1 MTQGWHTTLLKPTH
15 TKQIAIFMPLQSI
28 NPATGELVREFP
40 AMDIAEILRI
50 LDAVKADA
58 EKWRE
63 STFEDRAQC
72 LFKAAEML
80 RANKEAY
87 GKTMSLEMGKP
98 IREAIAEAEKCAT
111 VCEFYAENGAAFLQD
126 EPLES
131 AGAKAFAT
139 FQPLGCV
146 FAIMPWNFPFWQVFR
161 AAAPALM
168 AGNAVVM
175 KHASNVP
182 QCALTIEAIFQQAG
196 FPLNVFRSLM
206 IGTDG
211 AAVAIAH
218 PVVSAVTLTGSTAA
232 GEKVAAMAGSQIKK
246 CVLELGGSDAYIV
259 LEDADLDLA
268 AEKIVAGRMLNG
280 GQSCISV
287 KRVIVLPEIREAFE
301 QKVVAALKDLSMGDP
316 MDPKTQL
323 GPMSR
328 VDLRDELHEQVRQS
342 VKAGAKLLLGGE
354 IPEQAGAWYPA
365 TVLSGAQP
373 GSPAYDEEMFGPVL
387 SIIEASDEADAIRIA
402 NSSEYGLGGG
412 IFTQDHER
420 GLKIAREKL
429 ETGCVFINDFVKSDP
444 RLPFGGVKRSG
455 YGREL
460 SHYGIKEFVN
470 IKTVLLA

>member
-1 MTQGWHTTLLKPTH
+1 
-15 TKQIAIFMPLQSI
+15 MPLQSI